1 MRHIGINFLLVLLA
15 AIISVA
21 AGEALIRIFLPSFDP
36 AKQIFF
42 YKGELDKPTLG
53 PPNLSLKQTSTS
65 DDFDVHISF
74 NKYGLRDHKV
84 VSNGQIGDLYIV
96 GDSFAFGW
104 GVEKIDR
111 FSNKLEEFTGRT
123 IYNLATPGDFE
134 NYNNLLK
141 HAIVLGAKI
150 RHVVISICM
159 ENDLKLYKSAILQSN
174 SPVKKNS
181 YTITFQGLKGFLK
194 TRSALYT
201 FISSTIHRN
210 PKAKSIAKKL
220 GLITGVTEG
229 FSHIHFDME
238 IINGSISKLL
248 EFVKNFEPVFLVIPS
263 RGLWVGEKQEITR
276 KIHTT
281 FVKKLISLGF
291 DVIDMWPIFESAK
304 MPMKFYFKNDGHWSP
319 KGHHAAARALQAY
332 FQEVKQ

>member
-1 MRHIGINFLLVLLA
+1 MLTLLA
-15 AIISVA
+15 ALISVA
-21 AGEALIRIFLPSFDP
+21 AGETLIRIFLPSFDP

-42 YKGELDKPTLG
+42 YKGGLEKPTLG

-84 VSNGQIGDLYIV
+84 VSNGQTGDLYVV

-150 RHVVISICM
+150 RQVIISICM
-159 ENDLKLYKSAILQSN
+159 ENDLKLYKSIALQSN
-174 SPVKKNS
+174 SPVKKKS
-181 YTITFQGLKGFLK
+181 YTITFQGLKQFLK
-194 TRSALYT
+194 THSALYI

-210 PKAKSIAKKL
+210 SKAKSIAKKL

-229 FSHIHFDME
+229 FSQIYFDME
-238 IINGSISKLL
+238 TINNSISKLL
-248 EFVKNFEPVFLVIPS
+248 DVVKSFKPVFLVIPS
-263 RGLWVGEKQEITR
+263 RGLWIGEKQEITR
-276 KIHTT
+276 KIHNT
-281 FVKKLISLGF
+281 FVKKVMSLGY
-291 DVIDMWPIFESAK
+291 DVIDMRPIFESTK
-304 MPMKFYFKNDGHWSP
+304 MPMNFYFKNDGHWSP
-319 KGHHAAARALQAY
+319 KGHYAAARALQAY